1 MNPLQYDAQVAA
13 AHFDGA
19 GQAYFVLGD
28 GRVLGPGSGSE
39 LAPQQAHEGA
49 ALCSVV
55 HPSGQGV
62 LTGGDDGRVVW
73 TRGEG
78 VAEVYAGSRW
88 VDAIDASPA
97 SGLVAFAVGREVH
110 VRDTV
115 DASFARSFRHERSVA
130 ALAFEPKGR
139 RVAAATYGGVMLWYA
154 RIAEQKPQL
163 LKWAGS
169 HIGVVWAPSGKFVV
183 SAMQENTLH
192 GWRLSDNKDMRMG
205 GYPSKVKSLAF
216 LSDGLMLAT
225 SGASGAVV
233 WPFAGANGPMGKEAA
248 EVGYQEGVEVTRVA
262 AAPSLRRVAA
272 GLSDGRVW
280 VADLGD
286 SRVVTVDAGAG
297 APISALAMSANG
309 GRVAFGDENG
319 RAGVIDLN
327 G

>member
-19 GQAYFVLGD
+19 GQAFFVLGD
-28 GRVLGPGSGSE
+28 GRVLGHGLEPR
-39 LAPQQAHEGA
+39 QAHEGA

-62 LTGGDDGRVVW
+62 LTGGDDGRVCW
-73 TRGEG
+73 THAEG
-78 VAEVYAGSRW
+78 VSEVYAGSRW

-97 SGLVAFAVGREVH
+97 SGLVAFAVGRDLH
-110 VRDTV
+110 VRDV
-115 DASFARSFRHERSVA
+115 ADPSFARSFKHERSVA

-154 RIAEQKPQL
+154 RIAEQKPQM

-169 HIGVVWAPSGKFVV
+169 HIGLVWSPSGKFVV

-205 GYPSKVKSLAF
+205 GYPSKVRSLAF

-248 EVGYQEGVEVTRVA
+248 EIGYQDGAEVTRVA
-262 AAPSLRRVAA
+262 ASASKRLVAA
-272 GLSDGRVW
+272 GLADGRVW
-280 VADLGD
+280 VANLGD
-286 SRVVTVDAGAG
+286 SRVVTLDPGVGA
-297 APISALAMSANG
+297 AITALAMSADG
-309 GRVAFGDENG
+309 ERVAFGDESG
-319 RAGVIDLN
+319 RAGVIALN